1 MNASIKVEGVVSA
14 NKEINLKIFLDKKI
28 PVKRGREEIQC
39 NTVRVVD
46 GKEGDSI
53 DFTFNKAT
61 GGYMTPRPVE
71 KRQKTDS
78 SPHKPRDLF
87 F

>member
-1 MNASIKVEGVVSA
+1 M
-14 NKEINLKIFLDKKI
+14 
-28 PVKRGREEIQC
+28 
-39 NTVRVVD
+39 RVVD

-71 KRQKTDS
+71 KRQKTGS
-78 SPHKPRDLF
+78 SPFKRRNLF
-87 F
+87 PWSSNQSSDQSVEP